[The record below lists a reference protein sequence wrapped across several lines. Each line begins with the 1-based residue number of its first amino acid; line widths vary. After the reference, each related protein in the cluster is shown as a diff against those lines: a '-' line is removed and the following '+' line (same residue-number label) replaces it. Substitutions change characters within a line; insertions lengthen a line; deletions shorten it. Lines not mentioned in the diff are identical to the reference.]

1 MIIHFINPFQYG
13 DKKQW
18 DMCFIE
24 NEEQTLRQTVTFDVE
39 DSDEVIKVFGVT
51 YFETQGYKDS
61 ENNPLNYTEIIIDKP
76 DEWQS

>member
-24 NEEQTLRQTVTFDVE
+24 NEEQILRQTVTFDADVE
-39 DSDEVIKVFGVT
+39 DIEVETFGGD
-51 YFETQGYKDS
+51 YFYAQNYKDES
-61 ENNPLNYTEIIIDKP
+61 GEVKYFSEIIIDKP
-76 DEWQS
+76 EEWQS